1 MGEEHSSISH
11 RFKVLSQ
18 ERRAKLL
25 NRLQYSRQTLHYSAK
40 ANNWIVPGKKSE
52 TSTTKTHF
60 MMSHLPGQSRSAPG
74 ITRRRRRSSFQLCFA
89 VALLCYETEVVEL
102 LSYAKLRKLLN
113 IDQHC
118 IYFLI
123 FSSELILK
131 LNQTNEMAKH
141 YHICSTFIQQAFNYF
156 FWFWFIYLTE
166 KKIIFPFCVKLYN
179 RNLLE
184 RERGRCLL
192 TCSTTCW
199 PVRKF
204 QTKLYLHTFMANQS

>member
-1 MGEEHSSISH
+1 
-11 RFKVLSQ
+11 
-18 ERRAKLL
+18 
-25 NRLQYSRQTLHYSAK
+25 
-40 ANNWIVPGKKSE
+40 
-52 TSTTKTHF
+52 
-60 MMSHLPGQSRSAPG
+60 MMSHLLGLSRSAPG

-141 YHICSTFIQQAFNYF
+141 YHTCSTFIQQAFNYF
-156 FWFWFIYLTE
+156 F
-166 KKIIFPFCVKLYN
+166 
-179 RNLLE
+179 
-184 RERGRCLL
+184 
-192 TCSTTCW
+192 
-199 PVRKF
+199 
-204 QTKLYLHTFMANQS
+204 